1 MKKKRIRK
9 GQVITMKR
17 MIKGMVLVAL
27 ALTVVLGLESR
38 VDAAGRTVRISK
50 KNFPGKAVRVELKR
64 RWDEDSD
71 GKLSSSEIKKV
82 KYLYI
87 FASEDEKKTSLK
99 GMQYFYNLKSVYLS
113 AQTMNHI
120 DLRKNKKLES
130 LEISG
135 KKLSGLK
142 FYGKN
147 LKTVDISVEQYKGDL
162 NLRNLPKLEKV
173 SISSDGKYDKIDLSG
188 SKVQSIDIGDH
199 WTSVKYLDFS
209 NCKRLQYA
217 TVQLRNLG
225 KMKMKGSNGLRSLDL
240 ETYYPEDSTIRK
252 VDVSR
257 MRDLVFLNLSG
268 SKISQLSVKNNKKL
282 EVLNVHGT
290 NLKKL
295 NLSVNKK
302 LQTLDVGSTK
312 IKKLDLSANKK
323 IRELDVSHTKIRTLN
338 LSANK
343 KIREFRCGN
352 NRITKMFSLPNPERV
367 ELLDIS
373 NTKMKSPNLK
383 RYTALKELYANGIS
397 ATSLDLK
404 KCRKLEYIYLND
416 TKYLKRLDLSKQKL
430 LINVEFRRSNVE
442 ELDIRAT
449 TRVCDQDEGG
459 RGIGF
464 DDCKKLRKVIHN
476 KNWRY
481 LYWFQNS
488 AEAEGLNV
496 MWISV

>member
-9 GQVITMKR
+9 GRVITMKR

-50 KNFPGKAVRVELKR
+50 KNFPSKAVRVELKQ

-71 GKLSSSEIKKV
+71 GKLSPSEIKKV
-82 KYLYI
+82 KYLSV

-99 GMQYFYNLKSVYLS
+99 GMQYFYNLKSVDLY
-113 AQTMNHI
+113 AKTMNHI

-142 FYGKN
+142 FYGRN

-173 SISSDGKYDKIDLSG
+173 SISSDGKYNKIDLSG
-188 SKVQSIDIGDH
+188 SK
-199 WTSVKYLDFS
+199 
-209 NCKRLQYA
+209 
-217 TVQLRNLG
+217 VQLRNLG

-449 TRVCDQDEGG
+449 TRVCDQDEMG